1 MMLGSRGMFP
11 YNPDIDT
18 PAAMATPR
26 LRAQDITAPDV
37 GPIKGGGA
45 LSRIGDFLKSDQGR
59 AALLRSG
66 AATLTDGL
74 GAGIQAGAGYI
85 DRQKAI
91 ASHDK
96 QQQFEN
102 SQASLKQ
109 QVDQQQADQLG
120 RHYLMADTN
129 DSDRVR
135 EARRAAMAGEALQAN
150 AQGITMRGQDI
161 GRANAVDDN
170 QVTMRGQDIGAETAR
185 RGQKLSHDASIYG
198 SNIDYLGRVGGAG
211 IGSKNGYTEIETT
224 TPGTPAKEGWFSS
237 TPAVPKVVRTE
248 RVPVG
253 SPVGSAPP
261 PAAVAALK
269 ANPNLKGEFERKYGA
284 GTASQFLGGR

>member
-1 MMLGSRGMFP
+1 MMLGSRGMLP
-11 YNPDIDT
+11 YNPDVDT

-26 LRAQDITAPDV
+26 LRPQDITAPDV

-45 LSRIGDFLKSDQGR
+45 LSRIGDFLRSDQGR

-91 ASHDK
+91 ANDDR
-96 QQQFEN
+96 QQDFEN
-102 SQASLKQ
+102 NLATLRQ
-109 QVDQQQADQLG
+109 QVAQQQADQTGVYQEGSL
-120 RHYLMADTN
+120 LN
-129 DSDRVR
+129 DSDRIR
-135 EARRAAMAGEALQAN
+135 ETGRSNRAQERLQAN

-161 GRANAVDDN
+161 GRANSVDDN
-170 QVTMRGQDIGAETAR
+170 RVTMRGQDISADTAR
-185 RGQKLSHDASIYG
+185 QGQQLSHDASIYG
-198 SNIDYLGRVGGAG
+198 SNLDYLGRGGAG

-224 TPGTPAKEGWFSS
+224 MPGSPAKDGWFSS
-237 TPAVPKVVRTE
+237 TPAVPKVVTTQ

-253 SPVGSAPP
+253 AATSSTPP
-261 PAAVAALK
+261 PGAVAALK